1 MKEKAV
7 PVSITLLSRYADL
20 ADEIGDTISDLGER
34 NVNQGITSLYIG
46 SIGSILIIICSII
59 ISMVTATK
67 VSKPIVTVMNRMNL
81 MAKGDLSHDPLKTE
95 AKDETGQLVHAA
107 NDMNHHIR
115 QLLHEV
121 SDVST
126 SVTTQSEE
134 LTQSS
139 NEVTAASEQI
149 ALTMQELA
157 TGSETQANNATDLS
171 SRMVSFMTKV
181 QAANEDGSSIQKS
194 SNDVLD
200 MTNQG
205 TTLMKTST
213 TQMEKIDEIVHEA
226 VEKVEGLDKHSQE
239 ISHLVSVIQGIADQ
253 TNLLALNAAIEAA
266 RAGEHGKGFAVVA
279 DEVRKLSEESSES
292 VTSITDIV
300 NRIQHE
306 SSSVSTSLRN
316 SYQEVEQGTEQ
327 MIITGKTF
335 EEISSS
341 IMQMSNKINRI
352 AEHLNDILENT
363 EGMNS
368 AVQEVAAVSEESA
381 AGVEETS
388 ASTQQTNASMEEVAA
403 SSADLANLAEELN
416 GLVQKFKL

>member
-1 MKEKAV
+1 
-7 PVSITLLSRYADL
+7 
-20 ADEIGDTISDLGER
+20 
-34 NVNQGITSLYIG
+34 
-46 SIGSILIIICSII
+46 LIIIFSII
-59 ISMVTATK
+59 ISIATASK

-81 MAKGDLSHDPLKTE
+81 IAKGDISHEPIKAE
-95 AKDETGQLVHAA
+95 AKDETGQLVKAT
-107 NDMNHHIR
+107 NDMNYNIR
-115 QLLHEV
+115 ELLYDV
-121 SDVST
+121 STVST

-139 NEVTAASEQI
+139 NEVTAASEQV
-149 ALTMQELA
+149 AFTMQELA

-181 QAANEDGSSIQKS
+181 QAANEDGGSIQKS

-200 MTNQG
+200 MTNKG

-226 VEKVEGLDKHSQE
+226 VEKVEEVDKHSQE

-306 SSSVSTSLRN
+306 PSTVSTSLRN

-327 MIITGKTF
+327 
-335 EEISSS
+335 
-341 IMQMSNKINRI
+341 
-352 AEHLNDILENT
+352 
-363 EGMNS
+363 
-368 AVQEVAAVSEESA
+368 
-381 AGVEETS
+381 
-388 ASTQQTNASMEEVAA
+388 
-403 SSADLANLAEELN
+403 
-416 GLVQKFKL
+416 